1 MNTKKYKNMMFF
13 DADTGGGEGGSTG
26 STGPADGGGGDGGI
40 TRGAT
45 AFEPVTK
52 QTTGDRPLP
61 GEKPQGS
68 GSKGAETEHAEGVQD
83 PPKAPAAFD
92 PTKFATEFGKSFSES
107 LKPVIAGQQ
116 PPAPKMTAEEAR
128 QLLKV
133 WEPDDA
139 WYAKY
144 DNLETRKDAVAE
156 MRDALV
162 QQADTLNQFRMR
174 EAIDQLRQ
182 EFMPGLAS
190 VQETANQ
197 QRESR
202 LHTSYP
208 TLAKPEMQPLVSAIA
223 NDFVAKGQ
231 KFANEAELFKALAT
245 GVEAVMK
252 VSNPEFKLETATNG
266 SGQQTENGRSGRTLP
281 VSTPGGGGGTG
292 RSESGSK
299 PEPKRGIA
307 VFAK

>member
-1 MNTKKYKNMMFF
+1 MFF
-13 DADTGGGEGGSTG
+13 APDEGGGEGGGQGTG
-26 STGPADGGGGDGGI
+26 GPADGGGGDAGLS
-40 TRGAT
+40 RGAT
-45 AFEPVTK
+45 AFEPITK

-61 GEKPQGS
+61 GEKPS
-68 GSKGAETEHAEGVQD
+68 SAGSKGAGTE
-83 PPKAPAAFD
+83 KPAAGEGEPTVPKGPEPFD
-92 PTKFATEFGKSFSES
+92 PTKFAKDFGTTLSEQ
-107 LKPVIAGQQ
+107 LKPILAKNE
-116 PPAPKMTAEEAR
+116 PAPKMTAEEAR
-128 QLLKV
+128 ALLKI
-133 WEPDDA
+133 WEPGDE
-139 WYAKY
+139 WYKKY

-156 MRDALV
+156 MRDALMT
-162 QQADTLNQFRMR
+162 QADTLNQFRLR
-174 EAIDQLRQ
+174 EAMADLRK

-197 QRESR
+197 QREQR

-208 TLAKPEMQPLVSAIA
+208 TLSKPEMQPLVTAIA

-266 SGQQTENGRSGRTLP
+266 NGQQQENGRSGRSLP

-299 PEPKRGIA
+299 PEVKRGIA
-307 VFAK
+307 VFGK